1 MAESVFT
8 IGMIKAGMP
17 LFEGPLADLNWNS
30 KELFAVPKYLS
41 ESDMSFM
48 NRNNLYEGSVTSG
61 ALIHEVLRQGFD
73 GLVNMRMVDCG
84 ITAFG
89 KELLVEGTP
98 LIRKSKY
105 MTGMKSYSARK
116 VDSDAVLYNGS
127 VMELNAVKRE
137 RSYVI
142 PETYKNMK
150 TKVCFGGRYT
160 MSQLLDGAVERYVK
174 AIGYDGIVDKRIE
187 VSEDRTEYVKKENKA
202 NPSFTV
208 NGKPIV
214 RVK

>member
-1 MAESVFT
+1 MAKSVFA

-17 LFEGPLADLNWNS
+17 LFEGPLADLNWKS
-30 KELFAVPKYLS
+30 KELFVVPKYLS
-41 ESDMSFM
+41 GSDMSFM
-48 NRNNLYEGSVTSG
+48 NKNNLYDSSVTNG
-61 ALIHEVLRQGFD
+61 ALIHEVMRQGFD

-84 ITAFG
+84 ITEFG
-89 KELLVEGTP
+89 KEILVEGTP
-98 LIRKSKY
+98 LVRKSKY
-105 MTGMKSYSARK
+105 MADMKGYSARK

-127 VMELNAVKRE
+127 VMELNSIKRE
-137 RSYVI
+137 RSYII
-142 PETYKNMK
+142 PEMYKDIK

-174 AIGYDGIVDKRIE
+174 AIGYDGLVEKRIE
-187 VSEDRTEYVKKENKA
+187 VSEDKTEYVKKKNFD
-202 NPSFTV
+202 NPNFTV